1 MFKERAVPNCDKL
14 FHPDEYTLTN
24 ADARAYG
31 VPYRHKLTPASHN
44 YATLLSICNPRKEN
58 FSMFTRIV
66 EVTTK
71 PGKSNEVANAIN
83 EKILPFLRQQPGFLD
98 ETVLTSETES
108 NRVLGISFWKTK
120 EDAERYSREQFPKVN
135 EILANLIE
143 TTPMVRTFH
152 VHTSTPHKIAAGK
165 AA

>member
-1 MFKERAVPNCDKL
+1 
-14 FHPDEYTLTN
+14 
-24 ADARAYG
+24 
-31 VPYRHKLTPASHN
+31 
-44 YATLLSICNPRKEN
+44 
-58 FSMFTRIV
+58 MFTRIV

-135 EILANLIE
+135 EILADLIE
-143 TTPMVRTFH
+143 TTPVVRTFH

>member
-1 MFKERAVPNCDKL
+1 
-14 FHPDEYTLTN
+14 
-24 ADARAYG
+24 
-31 VPYRHKLTPASHN
+31 
-44 YATLLSICNPRKEN
+44 
-58 FSMFTRIV
+58 MFTRIV
-66 EVTTK
+66 EVPTK

-108 NRVLGISFWKTK
+108 NHVIGISFWKTK

-135 EILANLIE
+135 EILVDLIE
-143 TTPMVRTFH
+143 TTPTVRTFH

>member
-1 MFKERAVPNCDKL
+1 
-14 FHPDEYTLTN
+14 
-24 ADARAYG
+24 
-31 VPYRHKLTPASHN
+31 
-44 YATLLSICNPRKEN
+44 
-58 FSMFTRIV
+58 MFTRIV
-66 EVTTK
+66 EISTK

-135 EILANLIE
+135 EILTDLIE

>member
-1 MFKERAVPNCDKL
+1 
-14 FHPDEYTLTN
+14 
-24 ADARAYG
+24 
-31 VPYRHKLTPASHN
+31 
-44 YATLLSICNPRKEN
+44 
-58 FSMFTRIV
+58 MFTRIV

-135 EILANLIE
+135 EILDDLIE
-143 TTPMVRTFH
+143 TTPMVRTFR